1 MFWGMNLQL
10 EMVAGR
16 RGGWFS
22 RHDAIVAGYSDAD
35 LRRYVAS
42 GRWVRITRGA
52 YAEPGPA
59 VEAMP
64 PWEQAVWLH
73 VRAARA
79 VYHRLGGRAVVSHQ
93 SAMLLHGVRV
103 SELDL
108 RRVHVTRQLGAGRSD
123 AAVCQHAAVPPVV
136 VVCEL
141 DGVQTTPA
149 ARAVVETIRA
159 TSYPVAVSVV
169 DQALRLRIATPRQL
183 TDALVPFARR
193 SGIRTAGRAIQFG
206 DGRAESVGESRL
218 RVLLADLGLP
228 APLSQAEIRD
238 ECGSLA
244 GGAGRF
250 LVGAVRR
257 DHRVRRGGQVRRR
270 RYRRTD
276 RGEGPR
282 GPSPRPRLPG
292 GPSLL
297 VRPGRPRRPPP
308 PHPPRHRALRPGG
321 GLCHRWR
328 SITCQR
334 WNIGVFGCGYDSAES
349 LTFATSISHMVWE
362 CLASSSVALLSWVS
376 FRWVDPSPVSS

>member
-108 RRVHVTRQLGAGRSD
+108 RRVHVTRRLGAGRSD

-244 GGAGRF
+244 ARVDF
-250 LVGAVRR
+250 LLAQYAVIIEFDGAVKYGEGGTDALIAEKAREDRLRDLGYQVVRVSWSDLADPAALLLRIRR
-257 DHRVRRGGQVRRR
+257 AIGRSGRVTGYVTAGGQ
-270 RYRRTD
+270 
-276 RGEGPR
+276 
-282 GPSPRPRLPG
+282 
-292 GPSLL
+292 
-297 VRPGRPRRPPP
+297 
-308 PHPPRHRALRPGG
+308 
-321 GLCHRWR
+321 
-328 SITCQR
+328 
-334 WNIGVFGCGYDSAES
+334 
-349 LTFATSISHMVWE
+349 
-362 CLASSSVALLSWVS
+362 
-376 FRWVDPSPVSS
+376 